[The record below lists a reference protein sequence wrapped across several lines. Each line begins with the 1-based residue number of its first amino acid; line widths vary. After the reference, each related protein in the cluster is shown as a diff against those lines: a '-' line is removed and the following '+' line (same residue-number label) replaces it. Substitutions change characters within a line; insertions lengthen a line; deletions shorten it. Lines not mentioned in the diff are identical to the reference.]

1 MSLLSWLRN
10 RTTTPSSPGRRPH
23 CLAARRFRPQL
34 ESLERRDVPS
44 TLTVTSAADSGAGS
58 LRAEIA
64 AANPGDTIN
73 FSSSLNGQTITL
85 TSGELV
91 LNKSLTIQGPG
102 ASQLAISGGAPLR
115 GFNVH
120 ASRVFEVIGSGTNV
134 ALSGLTITDGNGRG
148 FDSGV
153 GGGILNIDGS
163 TLTVSD
169 CIVSNNRGLQQGGGG
184 IANLGGTLDLVNTTL
199 SGNMANDPNVGG
211 DGGAVYNAWRGQVSM
226 TDCTLSNNSAGG
238 EGGAVWTDAGCSMSV
253 NGCTL
258 SGNLEYN
265 YAGGGPTIRYG
276 NDIFNQSPIS
286 DSLMVKDNVFAN
298 NTGYLFIPIE
308 GAYVNEGGNTF

>member
-1 MSLLSWLRN
+1 MSFR
-10 RTTTPSSPGRRPH
+10 H
-23 CLAARRFRPQL
+23 FRPQL
-34 ESLERRDVPS
+34 ETLEGRDVPS

-73 FSSSLNGQTITL
+73 FAPSLDSKTITL

-102 ASQLAISGGAPLR
+102 AGELSISGGIKGAR
-115 GFNVH
+115 GVVESY
-120 ASRVFEVIGSGTNV
+120 SRVFEVIGTSTNV
-134 ALSGLTITDGNGRG
+134 TLSGLTITNGNGRG
-148 FDSGV
+148 FDGGV
-153 GGGILNIDGS
+153 GGGILNYGS
-163 TLTVSD
+163 TLTLSG

-199 SGNMANDPNVGG
+199 SGNMANDVNVGG
-211 DGGAVYNAWRGQVSM
+211 DGGAVYNAWRGRVSM
-226 TDCTLSNNSAGG
+226 TDCTLSNNSASGV
-238 EGGAVWTDAGCSMSV
+238 GGAVWTDVGCSMTV

-265 YAGGGPTIRYG
+265 YAGGGPTITYG
-276 NDIFNQSPIS
+276 NDIFNRSPIPDTLMIK
-286 DSLMVKDNVFAN
+286 DSVFAN
-298 NTGYLFIPIE
+298 NTGYPFVPIE
-308 GAYVNEGGNTF
+308 GPYVNEGGNTF